1 MRSCI
6 SDAEQEAS
14 AFPDRTSII
23 GSLFF
28 IAAACLIPHGSLG
41 AQEVSW
47 TSLAEG
53 LAVTVWEPGARC
65 EEASPLLMVKV
76 DPERFRFSTYH
87 FRDEGLP
94 APVTIQ
100 EWQQRTNASLLF
112 NAGLFREDYSYLGL
126 LFKEG
131 RPLGT
136 KRHPR
141 WQGLFVAEPVEPGL
155 RKAHVL
161 DLAFEPFHED
171 QPAYRE
177 AAQSL
182 MLLDRTGKP
191 RVRQTGKR
199 AHQTVVAEN
208 GEGLILL
215 IKTANSVTLRG
226 LADCLREGF
235 PSIRQAMAMDGGSSS
250 DLLIGGELLTPL
262 RNGPAPSPWYS
273 LLDGSGTGHITLP
286 AVIGI
291 QPRTGEAPARAG
303 SGGRASSGSR

>member
-14 AFPDRTSII
+14 AVPDRTSII

-161 DLAFEPFHED
+161 DLAFESFRED

-286 AVIGI
+286 AVIGV
-291 QPRTGEAPARAG
+291 QPRTGQAPAQAR
-303 SGGRASSGSR
+303 SGGRASSSSH

>member
-6 SDAEQEAS
+6 NPTQESTSAS
-14 AFPDRTSII
+14 RSRATILCRV
-23 GSLFF
+23 LFL
-28 IAAACLIPHGSLG
+28 AGACLVPHGSLD

-53 LAVTVWEPGARC
+53 LAVTVWEPSARC
-65 EEASPLLMVKV
+65 DEVPPLLVVRV

-131 RPLGT
+131 RALGT

-141 WQGLFVAEPVEPGL
+141 WQGLFVAEPVESGL
-155 RKAHVL
+155 RKARVL
-161 DLAFEPFHED
+161 DLAFEPFRED

-182 MLLDRTGKP
+182 MLLDRTGKL

-199 AHQTVVAEN
+199 AQQTVVADDW
-208 GEGLILL
+208 EGRILL
-215 IKTANSVTLRG
+215 IKTTDMVTLGG
-226 LADCLREGF
+226 LAECLRGGF

-250 DLLIGGELLTPL
+250 DLLIGSELLKPF
-262 RNGPAPSPWYS
+262 RNGREPFQWYS

-291 QPRTGEAPARAG
+291 QPRI
-303 SGGRASSGSR
+303 GSRHP

>member
-1 MRSCI
+1 MQSCI
-6 SDAEQEAS
+6 NAVQESTSAS
-14 AFPDRTSII
+14 RNRATILCRVLFLFLAGACLLPN
-23 GSLFF
+23 GSLD
-28 IAAACLIPHGSLG
+28 

-47 TSLAEG
+47 IGLAEG
-53 LAVTVWEPGARC
+53 LAVTVWKPGARC

-87 FRDEGLP
+87 FRDEGLL

-112 NAGLFREDYSYLGL
+112 NAGLFREDYSYIGL

-131 RPLGT
+131 RPLGAR
-136 KRHPR
+136 RHPR
-141 WQGLFVAEPVEPGL
+141 WQGLFVAEPVESGL

-161 DLAFEPFHED
+161 DLAFEPFRED

-191 RVRQTGKR
+191 RVRQTGNR
-199 AHQTVVAEN
+199 AHQTIVAED
-208 GEGLILL
+208 GEGHILL
-215 IKTANSVTLRG
+215 IRTADIVTLRG
-226 LADCLREGF
+226 LADCLRGGF

-250 DLLIGGELLTPL
+250 DLLIGSELLEPL
-262 RNGPAPSPWYS
+262 RNGREPFPLYS
-273 LLDGSGTGHITLP
+273 LLDGSGTSHITLP

-291 QPRTGEAPARAG
+291 QPRI
-303 SGGRASSGSR
+303 GSRRP